1 MQAEITELMS
11 NVTTIEIGRVAGLF
25 RYPVKSMLGASLES
39 VALGWHGFAGDRR
52 FAFRRMTDKVGFPW
66 LNANRLPVLS
76 LYQPILQG
84 DVPTHVLT
92 PDGATLEIYSE
103 ELRQELSARFGKEV
117 EMLQIDRGIFDEA
130 TVSVISTSTI
140 RGLAQT
146 LEKEIDE
153 RRFRPNILLETT
165 QTEIFGEDEWVGG
178 TLIFGEEDLGP
189 AVSIT
194 LRDLRCNTINLNPDT
209 AQQDPSVLKAVGQL
223 NKGNAGVY
231 GTVVRTGTLAVGQ
244 KVWLHRTTEK

>member
-1 MQAEITELMS
+1 MS
-11 NVTTIEIGRVAGLF
+11 NITTIEIGRVAGLY
-25 RYPVKSMLGASLES
+25 RYPVKSMIGTSLES

-84 DVPTHVLT
+84 EVPTHVLT

-117 EMLQIDRGIFDEA
+117 EMLQIERGIFDEA
-130 TVSVISTSTI
+130 SVSVISTSTI

-153 RRFRPNILLETT
+153 RRFRPNILLETS

-194 LRDLRCNTINLNPDT
+194 LRDLRCNTINLDPDT
-209 AQQDPSVLKAVGQL
+209 AQQDPSVLKAVARM
-223 NKGNAGVY
+223 NEGNAGVY
-231 GTVVRTGTLAVGQ
+231 GTVVRRGTLAVGQ
-244 KVWLHRTTEK
+244 QVWLRRTTEKEK

>member
-1 MQAEITELMS
+1 MNNT
-11 NVTTIEIGRVAGLF
+11 TTIEIGRVVGLF
-25 RYPVKSMLGASLES
+25 RYPVKSMIGTVMDSTM
-39 VALGWHGFAGDRR
+39 LGWHGLAGDRR
-52 FAFRRMTDKVGFPW
+52 FAFRRVTDKVGFPW

-117 EMLQIDRGIFDEA
+117 ELLQIDRGIFDEA
-130 TVSVISTSTI
+130 SVSVISTSTI
-140 RGLAQT
+140 RGLTNEAG
-146 LEKEIDE
+146 LAIDH

-165 QTEIFGEDEWVGG
+165 QTEIFCEDEWVGG
-178 TLIFGEEDLGP
+178 TLIFGASDSGA
-189 AVSIT
+189 AVSLT
-194 LRDLRCNTINLNPDT
+194 LRDLRCNTINLDPDT
-209 AQQDPSVLKAVGQL
+209 AAQNPAVLKTVGQL

-244 KVWLHRTTEK
+244 KVWLSRATEKEK